1 MEAQS
6 EERDVYMCIKRRRG
20 RCGGWRR
27 REREESVDNA
37 STCSLVF

>member
-6 EERDVYMCIKRRRG
+6 EERA
-20 RCGGWRR
+20 R
-27 REREESVDNA
+27 REKSGKESVDNA